1 MKYKVGDRVRI
12 RKDLKVNKRYGGNSV
27 TSKMKELAG
36 KMVAIELV
44 LSDYY
49 KIKEDEEMWHWT
61 DEMFEGYV
69 KPTKEE
75 LFAMPLGTI
84 IKTDRDVNNIFV
96 KVGEEDFC
104 NDDCDHIH
112 LYDINNDDLSIRDNF
127 YGTKILE
134 IQEPTYNT
142 IYKYETEVKEMTISE
157 IEKELGYPV
166 KIIKEEE

>member
-12 RKDLKVNKRYGGNSV
+12 RKDLKDDERYGRNYADEDMEEMAGQIV
-27 TSKMKELAG
+27 TITYENNNHY
-36 KMVAIELV
+36 E
-44 LSDYY
+44 
-49 KIKEDEEMWHWT
+49 IKEDENEHWWT

-84 IKTDRDVNNIFV
+84 IKTDEEEQNIFV
-96 KVGEEDFC
+96 KVGKEDFC
-104 NDDCDHIH
+104 NNNCDHIEI
-112 LYDINNDDLSIRDNF
+112 DDVNDDLSIRANF
-127 YGTKILE
+127 YCTKILE

-157 IEKELGYPV
+157 IEKELGYPIKV
-166 KIIKEEE
+166 VKEEE